1 MDLLVFGHDGPKV
14 IVFPT
19 SQGRFYEYED
29 NKMIAA
35 LADRLEQRP
44 VAGLLRRQR
53 RWRELVQQGGAS
65 LLASPAAPAI

>member
-1 MDLLVFGHDGPKV
+1 MDLVVFGHDGPKV

-35 LADRLEQRP
+35 LADRLEYGQLQIYCVDSGTSSTKTTSSTTSSR
-44 VAGLLRRQR
+44 
-53 RWRELVQQGGAS
+53 
-65 LLASPAAPAI
+65 